1 MKAAAY
7 LLAGRGSGKTGPYL
21 LMLLV
26 LIAGCAGENP
36 PIVQGKTADGLTV
49 LQFAP
54 EKETLRDEESTNLL
68 MRIQNTG
75 DALAGT
81 IKAKIIRA
89 GDLKTGQ
96 ITTNIEDLEP
106 PDEGFNQPGGIK
118 EVLWTITTPKTSV
131 PKTQEITARVEFNYQ
146 SETTRE
152 ILVFSSAG
160 AREKYQ
166 AGATLPAGIET
177 NSLAPIRLQV
187 LSENPIELGEG
198 ESKNKF
204 TFKVYVTNEGS
215 GVVETDKA
223 SLPRACSS
231 ERLDCIDS
239 VEISSSTK
247 DKIDCEGTTADASAV
262 FKIPGVKLWQG
273 KEATITCKLD
283 ADLGDKR
290 EKQIV
295 IKALAN
301 YRYHYD
307 AKTTVMIE
315 PKR

>member
-1 MKAAAY
+1 MSAN
-7 LLAGRGSGKTGPYL
+7 LLGANKPALDRTLFL
-21 LMLLV
+21 LLLV
-26 LIAGCAGENP
+26 LIAGCSQENP
-36 PIVQGKTADGLTV
+36 PIVQGKTTDGLV
-49 LQFAP
+49 ILQFAP
-54 EKETLRDEESTNLL
+54 EKDTLRESEKTNLL
-68 MRIQNTG
+68 MRMQNTG
-75 DALAGT
+75 DALAGS

-89 GDLKTGQ
+89 GDLKVEEISTS
-96 ITTNIEDLEP
+96 IEDLEP

-118 EVLWTITTPKTSV
+118 EVVWAVTAPKTSM
-131 PKTQEITARVEFNYQ
+131 PKTQEITARVEFDYL
-146 SETTRE
+146 SDASRE
-152 ILVFSSAG
+152 VMVYSSAG
-160 AREKYQ
+160 AREQYQSGKATQ
-166 AGATLPAGIET
+166 AGLET
-177 NSLAPIRLQV
+177 SSLAPIKMQV

-215 GVVETDKA
+215 GVVETAKE
-223 SLPRACSS
+223 SIPRACSS

-239 VEISSSTK
+239 VEVSSSTK
-247 DKIDCEGTTADASAV
+247 DKIDCKDVTADASEV

-273 KEATITCKLD
+273 TEATITCELD

-295 IKALAN
+295 INAKAR

-307 AKTTVMIE
+307 AKTIVLTE